1 MMMKQHKHKSYRFYL
16 SLLVGSYL
24 SVHGGG
30 MAVSFAADAQ
40 SAQESASSAAPIKLS
55 DSYVRPDYV
64 EIEKL
69 RDTKQIVV
77 ITKRAIEE
85 KGLEAKVM
93 EGARQKIVGVIGD
106 KTKLASTP
114 LDAMHG
120 VETTVAI
127 SKSYKRASREF
138 HPAPTVIDIRGV
150 RIGDGTPVVMAGPC
164 AVESRAQLIETA
176 EIIKAGG
183 AQFIR
188 GGAYK
193 PRTSPYA
200 FQGLEEEGLK
210 YLAEAREKTGL
221 AVVTEVTVVEAV
233 DTVAAYAD
241 LLQIGARNMQN
252 FGLLR
257 AVGRSGK
264 PVMLKRGLAATIDE
278 WLNAAE
284 YIMNEGNPNVILCER
299 GIRTYETYTRNTFD
313 ISAVAA
319 IKHLSHLPIIADPS
333 HGTGKWRMIKPM
345 ALASIAAGAD
355 GLIIEVHPN
364 PARALS
370 DGPQSLTPENY
381 LDLMAS
387 VQKLSRF
394 MADEHIEPM
403 VLN

>member
-1 MMMKQHKHKSYRFYL
+1 MVVIMN
-16 SLLVGSYL
+16 
-24 SVHGGG
+24 
-30 MAVSFAADAQ
+30 ADATQ
-40 SAQESASSAAPIKLS
+40 A
-55 DSYVRPDYV
+55 D
-64 EIEKL
+64 IEG
-69 RDTKQIVV
+69 V
-77 ITKRAIEE
+77 ISAIEE

-93 EGARQKIVGVIGD
+93 EGAHQKIVGVIGD
-106 KTKLASTP
+106 KTKLAATP

-138 HPAPTVIDIRGV
+138 HPASTVVDIRGIK
-150 RIGDGTPVVMAGPC
+150 IGDGTPVVMAGPC
-164 AVESRAQLIETA
+164 AVESREQLMETAQLVKE
-176 EIIKAGG
+176 GG

-241 LLQIGARNMQN
+241 LLQVGARNMQN
-252 FGLLR
+252 FGLLK
-257 AVGRSGK
+257 AVGRAGK

-313 ISAVAA
+313 ISAIPA

-333 HGTGKWRMIKPM
+333 HGTGKWRMIKPVS
-345 ALASIAAGAD
+345 LASIAAGAD

-381 LDLMAS
+381 RDLMAS

-394 MADEHIEPM
+394 MKDEHVEPM
-403 VLN
+403 VME

>member
-1 MMMKQHKHKSYRFYL
+1 MVVIMN
-16 SLLVGSYL
+16 
-24 SVHGGG
+24 
-30 MAVSFAADAQ
+30 ADATQ
-40 SAQESASSAAPIKLS
+40 A
-55 DSYVRPDYV
+55 D
-64 EIEKL
+64 IEG
-69 RDTKQIVV
+69 V
-77 ITKRAIEE
+77 ISAIEE

-93 EGARQKIVGVIGD
+93 EGAHQKIVGVIGD
-106 KTKLASTP
+106 KTKLAATP

-138 HPAPTVIDIRGV
+138 HPMPTVVDVGGV
-150 RIGDGTPVVMAGPC
+150 KIGAGTPVVMAGPC
-164 AVESRAQLIETA
+164 AVESCEQLLETAQLVKE
-176 EIIKAGG
+176 GG

-241 LLQIGARNMQN
+241 LLQVGARNMQN
-252 FGLLR
+252 FGLLK
-257 AVGRSGK
+257 AVGRAGK
-264 PVMLKRGLAATIDE
+264 PVMLKRGLAATVDE

-313 ISAVAA
+313 ISAIPA

-333 HGTGKWRMIKPM
+333 HGTGKWRMIKPVS
-345 ALASIAAGAD
+345 LASIAAGAD

-381 LDLMAS
+381 RDLMAS

-394 MADEHIEPM
+394 MKDEHIEPM
-403 VLN
+403 VME

>member
-1 MMMKQHKHKSYRFYL
+1 MVVIMN
-16 SLLVGSYL
+16 
-24 SVHGGG
+24 
-30 MAVSFAADAQ
+30 ADATQ
-40 SAQESASSAAPIKLS
+40 A
-55 DSYVRPDYV
+55 D
-64 EIEKL
+64 IEG
-69 RDTKQIVV
+69 V
-77 ITKRAIEE
+77 ISAIEE

-93 EGARQKIVGVIGD
+93 EGAHQKIVGVIGD
-106 KTKLASTP
+106 KTKLAATP

-138 HPAPTVIDIRGV
+138 HPASTVVDIRGIK
-150 RIGDGTPVVMAGPC
+150 IGDGTPVVMAGPC
-164 AVESRAQLIETA
+164 AVESREQLLETAQLVKE
-176 EIIKAGG
+176 GG

-241 LLQIGARNMQN
+241 LLQVGARNMQN
-252 FGLLR
+252 FGLLK
-257 AVGRSGK
+257 AVGRAGK
-264 PVMLKRGLAATIDE
+264 PVMLKRGLAATVDE

-284 YIMNEGNPNVILCER
+284 YIMNEGNPNVILCAR

-313 ISAVAA
+313 ISAIPA

-333 HGTGKWRMIKPM
+333 HGTGKWRMIKPVS
-345 ALASIAAGAD
+345 LASIAAGAD

-381 LDLMAS
+381 RDLMAS

-394 MADEHIEPM
+394 MKDEHIEPM
-403 VLN
+403 VME

>member
-1 MMMKQHKHKSYRFYL
+1 MVVIMN
-16 SLLVGSYL
+16 
-24 SVHGGG
+24 
-30 MAVSFAADAQ
+30 ADATQ
-40 SAQESASSAAPIKLS
+40 A
-55 DSYVRPDYV
+55 D
-64 EIEKL
+64 IEG
-69 RDTKQIVV
+69 V
-77 ITKRAIEE
+77 ISAIEE

-93 EGARQKIVGVIGD
+93 EGAHQKIVGVIGD
-106 KTKLASTP
+106 KTKLAATP

-127 SKSYKRASREF
+127 SKSYKLASREF
-138 HPAPTVIDIRGV
+138 HPAATVVDIRGIK
-150 RIGDGTPVVMAGPC
+150 IGDGTPVVMAGPC
-164 AVESRAQLIETA
+164 AVESREQLLETAQLIKE
-176 EIIKAGG
+176 GG

-241 LLQIGARNMQN
+241 LLQVGARNMQN
-252 FGLLR
+252 FGLLK
-257 AVGRSGK
+257 AVGRAGK
-264 PVMLKRGLAATIDE
+264 PVMLKRGLVATIDE

-313 ISAVAA
+313 ISAIPA

-333 HGTGKWRMIKPM
+333 HGTGKWRMIKPVS
-345 ALASIAAGAD
+345 LASIAAGAD

-381 LDLMAS
+381 RDLMAS

-394 MADEHIEPM
+394 MKDEHIEPM
-403 VLN
+403 VME

>member
-1 MMMKQHKHKSYRFYL
+1 MVVIMN
-16 SLLVGSYL
+16 
-24 SVHGGG
+24 
-30 MAVSFAADAQ
+30 ADATQ
-40 SAQESASSAAPIKLS
+40 A
-55 DSYVRPDYV
+55 D
-64 EIEKL
+64 IEG
-69 RDTKQIVV
+69 V
-77 ITKRAIEE
+77 ISAIEE

-93 EGARQKIVGVIGD
+93 EGAHQKIVGVIGD
-106 KTKLASTP
+106 KTKLAATP

-138 HPAPTVIDIRGV
+138 HPAATVVDIRGIK
-150 RIGDGTPVVMAGPC
+150 IGDGTPVVMAGPC
-164 AVESRAQLIETA
+164 AVESREQLLETAQLIKE
-176 EIIKAGG
+176 GG

-241 LLQIGARNMQN
+241 LLQVGARNMQN
-252 FGLLR
+252 FGLLK
-257 AVGRSGK
+257 AVGRAGK
-264 PVMLKRGLAATIDE
+264 PVMLKRGLVATIDE

-313 ISAVAA
+313 ISAIPA

-333 HGTGKWRMIKPM
+333 HGTGKWRMIKPVS
-345 ALASIAAGAD
+345 LASIAAGAD

-381 LDLMAS
+381 RDLMAS

-394 MADEHIEPM
+394 MKDEHIEPM
-403 VLN
+403 VME